1 MLCSWEVSS
10 LKAWPWRRCLNRK
23 PHLTHL
29 SSVSGSTFL
38 GINAHPLVLFYVAQL
53 SDSWPGCFPYRMWDS
68 LPCSHLYLPAQPLL
82 FPDTL
87 HLLHL
92 KGANSSAKEKEKNAV
107 GNWIIINVC
116 DFGWMAQIPSFSIYF
131 LNSLIDTFLWKHGF
145 VQSFNLV

>member
-10 LKAWPWRRCLNRK
+10 LKAWPWQRRLNRK

-29 SSVSGSTFL
+29 SSVSGSMFL

-53 SDSWPGCFPYRMWDS
+53 SVIADPAASHIGCETHCPAPTSTSQPNLSCF
-68 LPCSHLYLPAQPLL
+68 LTPCISCTWKEQIALL
-82 FPDTL
+82 R
-87 HLLHL
+87 
-92 KGANSSAKEKEKNAV
+92 KKKNVV